1 MITTRLVQTVAALAA
16 LAAIVGLYLKL
27 GGRLVSV
34 LPTRLRSLA
43 AATVWIG
50 PAVLIVAVVLIGPA
64 LSTLRLSLFDGDG
77 DRFVGAEN
85 YTTAVGDDAIR
96 TSLRNSVL
104 WVVTLPVLSVVVGLA
119 MAVLADRVRYESA
132 VKFVLFLPVAISAVA
147 AGVIWRFMLDYR
159 PPGAPQTGTLNA
171 IVTTIPGVSP
181 VAWLVDRTTNNLAL
195 IGATLWT
202 QAGFAMII
210 LSAGL
215 RSIPSELFEAARLDG
230 ASEWHL
236 FRHIKLPL
244 LAPTIVVVMTT
255 MAVIALK
262 AFDIVY
268 VMTNGAYETDVLA
281 TSMYKQLFSDR
292 HQGRASAIA
301 TILMLAV
308 TPIMIYNVR
317 SYRREAIGR

>member
-1 MITTRLVQTVAALAA
+1 MVTTRLVQTVVAVVALAV
-16 LAAIVGLYLKL
+16 ISGVYLKA
-27 GGRLVSV
+27 GGRLISGM
-34 LPTRLRSLA
+34 PTRLRGVA
-43 AATVWIG
+43 AATVWVG
-50 PAVLIVAVVLIGPA
+50 PAVLIVAIVLVGPA

-77 DRFVGAEN
+77 DEFVGAEN
-85 YTTAVGDDAIR
+85 YATAAGNDEILI
-96 TSLRNSVL
+96 SLRNSVL
-104 WVVTLPVLSVVVGLA
+104 WVVSLPVLSVAVGLA
-119 MAVLADRVRYESA
+119 MAVLADRVRYESV
-132 VKFVLFLPVAISAVA
+132 VKSVLFLPVAISAVA

-171 IVTTIPGVSP
+171 IVTAIPGVTP
-181 VAWLVDRTTNNLAL
+181 VAWLVDRTTNNVAL

-202 QAGFAMII
+202 QAGFAMVI

-215 RSIPSELFEAARLDG
+215 RSIPGELSEAARLDG
-230 ASEWHL
+230 ASEWQL
-236 FRHIKLPL
+236 FRRIKLPL

-268 VMTNGAYETDVLA
+268 VMTNGAYDTDVLA

-308 TPIMIYNVR
+308 TPIMVYNVR
-317 SYRREAIGR
+317 VYRREAVGR